1 MWVCGVR
8 VCGYVVRGVWVC
20 GVGSM
25 GVCDVRVRGYVMLVW
40 EYYMWVCCVY
50 VWV

>member
-1 MWVCGVR
+1 MDMWY
-8 VCGYVVRGVWVC
+8 GYVVWG
-20 GVGSM
+20 
-25 GVCDVRVRGYVMLVW
+25 CDVRVRGYVMLVW